1 MIGRAAAAG
10 AALAVAVA
18 AAPIA
23 SADAPKV
30 TSSSA
35 PVAQPSRADALFT
48 AAKQLRD
55 AGQYEYACPKFA
67 ETEQLEP
74 GVGVMLYL
82 ADCYQHTG
90 HSANAWAEF
99 RKAEKLA
106 RERND
111 KRADVAKARAD
122 ALEVK
127 VSHMTI
133 AVTEPARHAGLEV
146 SVDGTHIPQDHW
158 NTALPTDPGEHAV
171 AVNNPGQPPRTI
183 HLTVNEGSALTVPVL
198 EDSSAPASPAAPAA
212 SSTPTASNAPGASS
226 TPTPSEAAPVEPA
239 TRSRDARTRTAVSVG
254 LLSVGAV
261 GLVVGAG
268 FLNAKNEAISKNE
281 KSDAGTISAVSFAVA
296 GAALASVVVLYLV
309 APKDR
314 STGLAVSPAPIAS
327 GGGAILRGSF

>member
-1 MIGRAAAAG
+1 
-10 AALAVAVA
+10 
-18 AAPIA
+18 
-23 SADAPKV
+23 
-30 TSSSA
+30 
-35 PVAQPSRADALFT
+35 
-48 AAKQLRD
+48 
-55 AGQYEYACPKFA
+55 
-67 ETEQLEP
+67 
-74 GVGVMLYL
+74 
-82 ADCYQHTG
+82 
-90 HSANAWAEF
+90 
-99 RKAEKLA
+99 
-106 RERND
+106 
-111 KRADVAKARAD
+111 
-122 ALEVK
+122 
-127 VSHMTI
+127 MTL

-183 HLTVNEGSALTVPVL
+183 HLKVNEGSALTVPVL
-198 EDSSAPASPAAPAA
+198 EDSTAPVSPGTPSASSTPAVSSTPAAWSAPAA
-212 SSTPTASNAPGASS
+212 SSA
-226 TPTPSEAAPVEPA
+226 PTPSEAATAEPA
-239 TRSRDARTRTAVSVG
+239 PRPASARARTAASVA

-327 GGGAILRGSF
+327 GGGALLRGSF